1 MSGDFTALMA
11 VVMKIFAAY
20 RMRGISERLD
30 KYCSPTVG
38 DATSERLENYGIS
51 PIVKIG
57 LILYCLIYCLRGINM
72 FQERYVYHIKD
83 SYFAKVQDDKLMSNK
98 ENNNY
103 RPTFFCMED
112 TKIPGLLWVV
122 PMSTRV
128 EKFTAIRDKQIEKY
142 GKCNTIVIGSFDGKK
157 AAFLLQ
163 NLFPITEQYLDH
175 IHTRN
180 GNPVPVSYALAQEVK
195 SNLQQLRQLI
205 YRGKKVVFPDV
216 RRLEKLMID
225 ELAAQNKIV
234 LDNDLSLDERINLAK
249 NQQSSSAKPQFD
261 KTKEPVVR

>member
-1 MSGDFTALMA
+1 
-11 VVMKIFAAY
+11 
-20 RMRGISERLD
+20 
-30 KYCSPTVG
+30 
-38 DATSERLENYGIS
+38 
-51 PIVKIG
+51 
-57 LILYCLIYCLRGINM
+57 M

-122 PMSTRV
+122 PMSTKV

-180 GNPVPVSYALAQEVK
+180 GNPVPVNYALAQEVK

-216 RRLEKLMID
+216 KRLERLMLD
-225 ELAAQNKIV
+225 ELNAQEKLV
-234 LDNDLSLDERINLAK
+234 SDNDLTLDERIDLAK
-249 NQQSSSAKPQFD
+249 SQQSSSIRLRFD
-261 KTKEPVVR
+261 KNKDTNVR